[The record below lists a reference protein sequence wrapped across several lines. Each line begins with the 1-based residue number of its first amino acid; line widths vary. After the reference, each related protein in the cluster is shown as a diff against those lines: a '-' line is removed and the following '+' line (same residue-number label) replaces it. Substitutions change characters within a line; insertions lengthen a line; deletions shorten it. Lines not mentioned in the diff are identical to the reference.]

1 LEGAI
6 EKGTVGDIKEDIKPA
21 FSEITKFIN
30 MKTKKILKLIAIAI
44 IALTVIFF
52 WGEEIEYALKED
64 TGSVDEYYEESED
77 YGEYYEEE
85 CNVIGIELRG
95 FLATYHTNEEKD
107 AEGNPTLDQS
117 ASEEIVA
124 GIEMAEEDDTV
135 RAIVLEIDSS
145 GGYPV
150 AAEEVANALKRA
162 KKLTVAIIRGFG
174 DSAAYWAATGADVI
188 FASKNSDVGSI
199 GVTMSYMDYAK
210 QNQEEGLNYNSLTSG
225 KFKDAGDP
233 DKALTYEERQLFMR
247 DVNILNENFIQDVA
261 KNRNMDIERVRE
273 LADGSSWLGAQALE
287 YGLIDRIGGFFE
299 AKEYLKELVGEE
311 IDICW

>member
-1 LEGAI
+1 
-6 EKGTVGDIKEDIKPA
+6 
-21 FSEITKFIN
+21 

-52 WGEEIEYALKED
+52 WGEEIEYALEGDTNSSDGDYQGAED
-64 TGSVDEYYEESED
+64 F
-77 YGEYYEEE
+77 GEYYTGE

-247 DVNILNENFIQDVA
+247 DVNILSENFIQAVA
-261 KNRNMDIERVRE
+261 ENRNMDIEKVRE

-299 AKEYLKELVGEE
+299 AKEYLKELIGEE

>member
-1 LEGAI
+1 
-6 EKGTVGDIKEDIKPA
+6 
-21 FSEITKFIN
+21 

-52 WGEEIEYALKED
+52 WGEEIEYALEGDTNSSDGDYQGAED
-64 TGSVDEYYEESED
+64 F
-77 YGEYYEEE
+77 GEYYTGE

-117 ASEEIVA
+117 ASEFIVA
-124 GIEMAEEDDTV
+124 GIKMSEEDDTV
-135 RAIVLEIDSS
+135 KAIMLEIDST
-145 GGYPV
+145 GGFPV

-162 KKLTVAIIRGFG
+162 KKPTVAIIRGFG
-174 DSAAYWAATGADVI
+174 DSAGYWAATGADII

-199 GVTMSYMDYAK
+199 GNTMSYLDYAK
-210 QNQEEGLNYNSLTSG
+210 QNQEDGLTYNKLSSG

-233 DKALTYEERQLFMR
+233 DKILTYEEKQLFMR
-247 DVNILNENFIQDVA
+247 DVNILNENFIQNVA
-261 KNRNMDIERVRE
+261 ENRNLDIEKVRG
-273 LADGSSWLGAQALE
+273 LADGSSWLGEQALE

>member
-1 LEGAI
+1 
-6 EKGTVGDIKEDIKPA
+6 
-21 FSEITKFIN
+21 

-64 TGSVDEYYEESED
+64 TNSVDGDYQETESF
-77 YGEYYEEE
+77 GEYYEGE

-117 ASEEIVA
+117 ASELIVA
-124 GIEMAEEDDTV
+124 GIKMSEEDDTV
-135 RAIVLEIDSS
+135 KAIILEIDSS
-145 GGYPV
+145 GGFPV

-162 KKLTVAIIRGFG
+162 KKPTVAIIRGFG
-174 DSAAYWAATGADVI
+174 DSAGYWAATGADII

-199 GVTMSYMDYAK
+199 GITMSYLDYAK
-210 QNQEEGLNYNSLTSG
+210 QNQEDGLTYNKLSSG

-233 DKALTYEERQLFMR
+233 DKILTYEEKQLFMR
-247 DVNILNENFIQDVA
+247 DVNILNENFIQA
-261 KNRNMDIERVRE
+261 IAENRSMDIEKVRE
-273 LADGSSWLGAQALE
+273 LADGSSWLGEQALE